1 MVAGRRRKKVPSK
14 KIIAPLF
21 LLSKRKRAVNGVKD
35 FFLNPLQA
43 TEGNWPTI
51 FKLLQGKKMVGIT
64 SRMKKF
70 TWAEYD
76 MRKGGRLRCYF
87 CFRSS
92 LGWKFSRD
100 PKTGRKFGGPGAPK
114 SSRGPQFFQGGPQR
128 GGPQLFRG
136 APGFWL

>member
-21 LLSKRKRAVNGVKD
+21 LLSKRKLAVNGVKD

-64 SRMKKF
+64 SQMKKF
-70 TWAEYD
+70 T
-76 MRKGGRLRCYF
+76 
-87 CFRSS
+87 
-92 LGWKFSRD
+92 
-100 PKTGRKFGGPGAPK
+100 
-114 SSRGPQFFQGGPQR
+114 
-128 GGPQLFRG
+128 
-136 APGFWL
+136 